1 MTSSAQNQGNE
12 MKIAIIG
19 GGISG
24 LVSAYLLH
32 QDHDIT
38 VFETND
44 YIGGHTHTVD
54 VKREGTH
61 YAVDTGFIVFNEVTY
76 PNFVK
81 LIKQLGVP
89 YHPSRMTFSLKSE
102 PEGKEYSAHNL
113 NTIFGQRRNLFDPS
127 FYAMVRDI
135 LRLRR
140 EFNRLAYEIGD
151 EQPLV
156 PYLRSRGYSKRFID
170 FFLVPMAA
178 AIWSADPGRAE
189 NFPLRT
195 FARFFLNHGILE
207 VKNPFEWK
215 VIAGGS
221 ARYVEK
227 LTATFRDR
235 IRLNAPIRSVT
246 RHPDHVEVVP
256 SGGGPERFD
265 HVVLAC
271 HSDQALGLLTD
282 PTPQEREV
290 LGAIPYQENFAVLH
304 TDKSIL
310 PKRRNLW
317 SSWNY
322 LIPREGTGRA
332 VLTYDMNILQTIEAP
347 VEFCVTLNR
356 PAAIA
361 EEKKIGKYLYHH
373 PQYTLAAPAA
383 QQRHGEISGRN
394 RTHYC
399 GAYWGYGFHED
410 GVKSALAAC
419 GFFGKGL

>member
-1 MTSSAQNQGNE
+1 

-19 GGISG
+19 SGISG

-32 QDHDIT
+32 GEHEVT
-38 VFETND
+38 VFEAND

-54 VKREGTH
+54 VEREGKR

-76 PNFVK
+76 PNFLK
-81 LIKQLGVP
+81 FIARLGVA
-89 YHPSRMTFSLKSE
+89 YQPSQMTFSLKSE
-102 PEGKEYSAHNL
+102 PEGREYSAHNL

-127 FYAMVRDI
+127 FYIMVWDI

-140 EFNRLAYEIGD
+140 EFARLLDESGG
-151 EQPLV
+151 EQPLI

-178 AIWSADPGRAE
+178 AIWSADPGSVE
-189 NFPLRT
+189 DFPLRT
-195 FARFFLNHGILE
+195 FARFFFNHGILE

-215 VIAGGS
+215 VITGGS

-227 LTATFRDR
+227 LTASFRER
-235 IRLNAPIRSVT
+235 IRLSTPVRSVR
-246 RHPDHVEVVP
+246 RHPDRVEIRTAI
-256 SGGGPERFD
+256 GTIEQFD

-271 HSDQALGLLTD
+271 HSDQALELLAD

-290 LGAIPYQENFAVLH
+290 LGAIPYQENLAVLH
-304 TDKSIL
+304 TDTSIL
-310 PKRRNLW
+310 PERRKLW

-322 LIPREGTGRA
+322 LIPRQGNGRA
-332 VLTYDMNILQTIEAP
+332 VLSYDMNILQSIVAP
-347 VEFCVTLNR
+347 MEFCVTLNGEH
-356 PAAIA
+356 AID
-361 EEKKIGKYLYHH
+361 EGKTIGRYVYHH

-383 QQRHGEISGRN
+383 QQRHSEISGRN

-399 GAYWGYGFHED
+399 GAYWSCGFHED

-419 GFFGKGL
+419 RYFGKGLD

>member
-1 MTSSAQNQGNE
+1 

-32 QDHDIT
+32 GDHEIT
-38 VFETND
+38 VFEAND

-54 VKREGTH
+54 VELQGKH

-89 YHPSRMTFSLKSE
+89 YHSSRMTFSLKSE

-113 NTIFGQRRNLFDPS
+113 NTIFGQRRNLLDPS

-135 LRLRR
+135 LRLRG
-140 EFNRLAYEIGD
+140 EFSRLIQEIG
-151 EQPLV
+151 EEKPLV

-170 FFLVPMAA
+170 FFLIPMAA
-178 AIWSADPGRAE
+178 AIWSADPGSAE
-189 NFPLRT
+189 RFPLRT

-215 VIAGGS
+215 VVTGGS

-227 LTATFRDR
+227 LTASFLER
-235 IRLNAPIRSVT
+235 IRLGAPIHKVM
-246 RHPDHVEVVP
+246 RHADHVEVFPVN
-256 SGGGPERFD
+256 GGMERFD
-265 HVVLAC
+265 QIVLAC
-271 HSDQALGLLTD
+271 HSDQALALLAD
-282 PTPQEREV
+282 PSTAEREV
-290 LGAIPYQENFAVLH
+290 LSAIPYQENLAVLH
-304 TDKSIL
+304 TDASVL
-310 PKRRNLW
+310 PERRNLW
-317 SSWNY
+317 ASWNY
-322 LIPREGTGRA
+322 LIPRAGTGRA
-332 VLTYDMNILQTIEAP
+332 VLTYDMNILQSLTSTE
-347 VEFCVTLNR
+347 EFCVTLNL
-356 PAAIA
+356 PSGI
-361 EEKKIGKYLYHH
+361 EERKKIGTYLYHH
-373 PQYTLAAPAA
+373 PQYTPAAPAA

-419 GFFGKGL
+419 KYFGKSL

>member
-1 MTSSAQNQGNE
+1 MR
-12 MKIAIIG
+12 IAIIG

-32 QDHDIT
+32 GEHEVT
-38 VFETND
+38 VFEAND

-54 VKREGTH
+54 VEREGKQ
-61 YAVDTGFIVFNEVTY
+61 YSVDTGFIVFNEVTY

-81 LIKQLGVP
+81 LIRRLGVA
-89 YHPSRMTFSLKSE
+89 YQSSVMTFSLKSE

-113 NTIFGQRRNLFDPS
+113 NTIFGQRRNLLDPS

-135 LRLRR
+135 LRLRG
-140 EFNRLAYEIGD
+140 EFSRLTKEIG
-151 EQPLV
+151 EEKPLV

-178 AIWSADPGRAE
+178 AIWSADPISAE
-189 NFPLRT
+189 RFPLRT

-215 VIAGGS
+215 VITGGS

-227 LTATFRDR
+227 LTASFRDR
-235 IRLNAPIRSVT
+235 IRLKAPIRSVT
-246 RHPDHVEVVP
+246 RHADHVEVEPVN
-256 SGGGPERFD
+256 GPAERFD

-271 HSDQALGLLTD
+271 HSDQALALLGD
-282 PTPQEREV
+282 PTSAEREV
-290 LGAIPYQENFAVLH
+290 LGAIPYQGNLAVLH
-304 TDKSIL
+304 TDASVL
-310 PKRRNLW
+310 PERRTLW
-317 SSWNY
+317 ASWNY
-322 LIPREGTGRA
+322 LIPRTGTGRA
-332 VLTYDMNILQTIEAP
+332 VLTYDMNILQSLTSSE
-347 VEFCVTLNR
+347 EFLVTLNL
-356 PAAIA
+356 PSGI
-361 EEKKIGKYLYHH
+361 EERKKIGTYRYHH
-373 PQYTLAAPAA
+373 PQYSMAAPSA
-383 QQRHGEISGRN
+383 QARHSEISGRN

-419 GFFGKGL
+419 KYFGRSL

>member
-38 VFETND
+38 LFEANG

-54 VKREGTH
+54 VEREGQR
-61 YAVDTGFIVFNEVTY
+61 YSVDTGFIVFNEVTY
-76 PNFVK
+76 PNFLK
-81 LIKQLGVP
+81 LITRLGVA
-89 YHPSRMTFSLKSE
+89 YQPSVMTFSLKSE

-135 LRLRR
+135 LRLKG
-140 EFNRLAYEIGD
+140 EFTRLLGEIDD
-151 EQPLV
+151 ERPLV
-156 PYLRSRGYSKRFID
+156 PYLRTRGYSKRFLD
-170 FFLVPMAA
+170 FFIIPMAA
-178 AIWSADPGRAE
+178 AIWSAGPESVER
-189 NFPLRT
+189 FPLRT

-215 VIAGGS
+215 VITGGS

-227 LTATFRDR
+227 LTAAFRER
-235 IRLNAPIRSVT
+235 IRLGAPIHKVT
-246 RHPDHVEVVP
+246 RHADHVEVVP
-256 SGGGPERFD
+256 KSGPSERFG

-271 HSDQALGLLTD
+271 HSDQALALLAD
-282 PTPQEREV
+282 SSPAEREV
-290 LGAIPYQENFAVLH
+290 LGAIPYQENLAVLH
-304 TDKSIL
+304 TDASVL
-310 PKRRNLW
+310 PQRRNLW
-317 SSWNY
+317 ASWNY
-322 LIPREGTGRA
+322 LIPRAGTGRA
-332 VLTYDMNILQTIEAP
+332 VLTYDMNILQSLTSTE
-347 VEFCVTLNR
+347 EFCVTLNL
-356 PAAIA
+356 PGGI
-361 EEKKIGKYLYHH
+361 EERKKIGTYRYHH
-373 PQYTLAAPAA
+373 PQYSMTAPAA
-383 QQRHGEISGRN
+383 QARHSEISGKN

-419 GFFGKGL
+419 KFFGKGL